1 MTWIYI
7 DNLKG
12 NVPAVLCQSLA
23 TLMHK
28 KCYNDMGAAMV
39 KYKNNELNLNDNA
52 LDIIFKENEL
62 IYTSW

>member
-1 MTWIYI
+1 
-7 DNLKG
+7 
-12 NVPAVLCQSLA
+12 
-23 TLMHK
+23 
-28 KCYNDMGAAMV
+28 MGAAMV

>member
-1 MTWIYI
+1 
-7 DNLKG
+7 
-12 NVPAVLCQSLA
+12 
-23 TLMHK
+23 MHK